1 MAKVNLLNT
10 DTKSFLDLIGNGKIY
25 RVPPYQRDYSWT
37 EEQWEDLWS
46 DVDGLRRNTDDR
58 HYMGALVVEGRSDRE
73 FLIIDGQQ
81 RIATLS
87 LMALAILWHLKRLV
101 DSGREPEPNT
111 ERLRQLRARFIGE
124 KDPTSLTETSKL
136 FLNVTDDAFYQDYLV
151 QLREPPNPR
160 SLPTSNRAL
169 LGCFHYFRR
178 CIERDT
184 ALSGSGAALAS
195 LLNETIARQLLFILI
210 VVEDDLNAYT
220 VFETLNA
227 RGLELSATDLLKNY
241 LFSRVRGQPDLDA
254 LGRRWHRLVTTVRQ
268 DKFPEFLRYH
278 LLCEEPKIRQQR
290 LFKLVRERVLSGED
304 VFALVQRLEARA
316 ELFAAIGDADHEYW
330 KDTEGALPHVQEL
343 LLFRVR
349 QPIPALFA
357 AWEAWSRQD
366 FVRLLKLIAV
376 FSFRYTV
383 VSGLNPN
390 DLEPLYHEL
399 AKGILS
405 GAIRTPAAAF
415 GVLRRLYPSDEKFVA
430 DFRELSLSTSGQR
443 AKLARYVLCRIEAE
457 LSGVRRDWATDPA
470 TIEHIFPE
478 NPSQAWD
485 AHILPERQSQATY
498 RVGNLTLIEKRLNRD
513 AANRT
518 FDEKRALYRESG
530 YRMTRGLDEHAPAE
544 WSLQA
549 IDSRQRQ
556 LAERA
561 RAIWR
566 SDFDQCEQS

>member
-10 DTKSFLDLIGNGKIY
+10 DTKSFLDMIGNGKVY
-25 RVPPYQRDYSWT
+25 RVPPYQRDYSWH
-37 EEQWEDLWS
+37 EEQWEDLWQDI
-46 DVDGLRRNTDDR
+46 DVLRSQPDER
-58 HYMGALVVEGRSDRE
+58 HYMGAMVVEGKSDRE

-87 LMALAILWHLKRLV
+87 VLALAILARLKHLAGAGQ
-101 DSGREPEPNT
+101 DTTDNQ

-124 KDPTSLTETSKL
+124 KDPTSLTESSKL

-151 QLREPPNPR
+151 QLRTPPNPR
-160 SLPTSNRAL
+160 SLPASNRAL
-169 LGCFHYFRR
+169 WECFQYFRR
-178 CIERDT
+178 CIERDVELSNSGP
-184 ALSGSGAALAS
+184 ALSA
-195 LLNETIARQLLFILI
+195 LLNESVARQLLFILI

-241 LFSRVRGQPDLDA
+241 LFSRVRGQQDLDA

-290 LFKLVRERVLSGED
+290 LFKLVRERVKNAED
-304 VFALVQRLEARA
+304 VFALVDRLEARA

-330 KDTEGALPHVQEL
+330 KDLPESQGHVREL

-349 QPIPALFA
+349 QPMPALFA
-357 AWEAWSRQD
+357 AWERWDRTD
-366 FVRLLKLIAV
+366 FVRLLKLIGV
-376 FSFRYTV
+376 FSFRYTI

-405 GAIRTPAAAF
+405 GAVAGPPAAFA
-415 GVLRRLYPSDEKFVA
+415 VLRRLYPSDDKFLA
-430 DFRELSLSTSGQR
+430 DFVELSLRTSGQS
-443 AKLARYVLCRIEAE
+443 AKLARYVLCRIESNA
-457 LSGVRRDWATDPA
+457 SGINRDWLSDPA
-470 TIEHIFPE
+470 TIEHVLPE
-478 NPSQAWD
+478 NPLQGWEAS
-485 AHILPERQSQATY
+485 IPIERQTQVVY
-498 RVGNLTLIEKRLNRD
+498 RVGNLTLLEKRLNRD
-513 AANRT
+513 AGNRL
-518 FDEKRALYRESG
+518 FDEKLALYAQSE
-530 YRMTRGLDEHAPAE
+530 YRMTKALDEHAPAE
-544 WSLQA
+544 WTVAA
-549 IDSRQRQ
+549 IEARQRR

-561 RAIWR
+561 VAVWR
-566 SDFDQCEQS
+566 TGFEGGA